1 MIVGYNDSFDAEPQ
15 QTRWTITD
23 PDKLTDVFKRDEFF
37 TDFDDGGKAI
47 KVSKHYRYKARANIS
62 SFYSSDW

>member
-1 MIVGYNDSFDAEPQ
+1 MSCKYIIVGMIVGYNDSKDAEPQ

-23 PDKLTDVFKRDEFF
+23 PDKLTVLFKRDEFF

-47 KVSKHYRYKARANIS
+47 KVSKSLLLYGS
-62 SFYSSDW
+62 S